1 MDEVKNSINSSIA
14 LGKLIDSLSIA
25 FKKNTP
31 LEEAIPPEAREQAY
45 GKKSLTKKSI
55 SKGLFSSLV
64 KDNNIG
70 KLVPMTR
77 FLSEVNNI
85 SIDDLLDS
93 KFAVISSKEPKD
105 LLNEGTLGLFK
116 KIDAVFINIS
126 KYKIL
131 SPRFQDLVDIGD
143 IIVRPDKMIYGITS
157 NEVTL
162 QNLAEELFDRLIK

>member
-45 GKKSLTKKSI
+45 GKKSLTKESI

-70 KLVPMTR
+70 IGDNTWNPYRTENSGGLLQMQLVA
-77 FLSEVNNI
+77 F
-85 SIDDLLDS
+85 
-93 KFAVISSKEPKD
+93 SSKNAKGEMD
-105 LLNEGTLGLFK
+105 IL
-116 KIDAVFINIS
+116 IDMIKFVKSTPLPS
-126 KYKIL
+126 K
-131 SPRFQDLVDIGD
+131 
-143 IIVRPDKMIYGITS
+143 
-157 NEVTL
+157 
-162 QNLAEELFDRLIK
+162 